1 MQTTLF
7 IFMEKSNAGAN
18 DIERG
23 QISSEIQIKFS
34 GQSYKGN
41 LVS

>member
-1 MQTTLF
+1 ML
-7 IFMEKSNAGAN
+7 GAN
-18 DIERG
+18 DIEKG
-23 QISSEIQIKFS
+23 QISSKIQIKFS